1 MKNVFLS
8 VFLFSAVVT
17 GCSVKASE
25 PQKVV
30 IFGDSYSTFEGNIPE
45 GYECWYF
52 IDSQYENDCHSLD
65 STWWRRVVA
74 DKGYE
79 LLLNTSYSGATICN
93 TGYEGKDYTERSF
106 VTRMKRD
113 IVSEEGEYLCGARP
127 DIIFILA
134 GTNDSWAQSPKGEL
148 LGKDDWRKA
157 DLDKSLPAIS
167 YMLGYLTEK
176 LPDTRIIVIINSE
189 LDETTTAGLAEASR
203 IFGVEYLQLKDIDK
217 QWGHPSNAGMRQ
229 IAAQLEA
236 IL

>member
-1 MKNVFLS
+1 MKN
-8 VFLFSAVVT
+8 LFFAIIAVAALA
-17 GCSVKASE
+17 GCGAGVQGPE
-25 PQKVV
+25 KVV
-30 IFGDSYSTFEGNIPE
+30 VFGDSYSTFEEYIPE
-45 GYECWYF
+45 GYESWYF
-52 IDSQYENDCHSLD
+52 EEMPYENDCHCVD
-65 STWWRRVVA
+65 STWWRRVIA

-93 TGYEGKDYTERSF
+93 VGYNGDDYTERSF
-106 VTRMKRD
+106 STRVHRD
-113 IVSEEGEYLCGARP
+113 IVSEEGEYLCGGKP

-148 LGKDDWRKA
+148 LGKDDWREA

-203 IFGVEYLQLKDIDK
+203 IFGVESLQLKDIDK

-229 IAAQLEA
+229 IAEQLEA